1 MQGGGR
7 IAEEPMGE
15 IPSSWRLTIILAGVA
30 VGLLA
35 VLVIEVASRGLW
47 N

>member
-1 MQGGGR
+1 MQGGGP
-7 IAEEPMGE
+7 IVEEPMGE
-15 IPSSWRLTIILAGVA
+15 IPPSWRLTIILAGVA